1 MDAPKFADATSLGD
15 SVGFTAVGGGIVC
28 AAAGTWVAGVEIEA
42 ASDAAIS
49 LARCSRLSVISAH
62 LCMGTDRAVS
72 SGGCAT
78 AGVDEKCG
86 EFFAVGEL
94 ALREFGSAVTSE
106 CADGSTAS
114 IDLEASGKGPGCAS
128 RPGEYEGGSPP
139 AGRAGG

>member
-1 MDAPKFADATSLGD
+1 MGVTG
-15 SVGFTAVGGGIVC
+15 AVCEIIC
-28 AAAGTWVAGVEIEA
+28 AAVGTWVEGLEIEA

-62 LCMGTDRAVS
+62 LFIGTDRAVS

-78 AGVDEKCG
+78 AGVDGECG

-106 CADGSTAS
+106 CVGRSTIS
-114 IDLEASGKGPGCAS
+114 IGMEAPG
-128 RPGEYEGGSPP
+128 
-139 AGRAGG
+139 